1 MEKRINQQIEQYTTT
16 FKDDIKAKICGMNL
30 DNKLQAAELISFV
43 YDYNRLYL
51 EKDDFVKRKR
61 VKNAVPVSNR
71 CNAKRASGEQC
82 TRRRKKDCEFCGTHF
97 KGTPHGIILAEGAVE
112 NTMQK
117 MEVFAEDIKGI
128 VYYID
133 KFNNIYQT
141 EDILTNKENPR
152 IIAKAVKIGSAYTIP
167 EFGLV

>member
-1 MEKRINQQIEQYTTT
+1 MEKRINQQIEQYMTT
-16 FKDDIKAKICGMNL
+16 FKDDIKSKVCEMNL

-43 YDYNRLYL
+43 YDYNRLCL
-51 EKDDFVKRKR
+51 SKDDFVKRKR

-82 TRRRKKDCEFCGTHF
+82 TRRRKKDCDFCGTHF
-97 KGTPHGIILAEGAVE
+97 KGTPHGLVSAEGETE
-112 NTMQK
+112 NIMQK

-133 KFNNIYQT
+133 KFNNVYQT
-141 EDILTNKENPR
+141 EDILANKENPR
-152 IIAKAVKIGSAYTIP
+152 IIAKAEKLGETYTIKA
-167 EFGLV
+167 FGLV